1 MEEKCTHLNWT
12 KLIYRICFNTTQPFD
27 FIIRI
32 IIQYHLQT
40 WWFFA
45 YFLSKI
51 RVSYALGIFIIL
63 QSLRL
68 DMQGHDWSIKE
79 GKAKNAKSFH
89 WQFKWKRISQITFQM
104 TSLII
109 LTTLTCQFKLIKNL
123 MSITMIHVVFY
134 CKLVCL

>member
-1 MEEKCTHLNWT
+1 MMV
-12 KLIYRICFNTTQPFD
+12 
-27 FIIRI
+27 
-32 IIQYHLQT
+32 
-40 WWFFA
+40 FFA

-89 WQFKWKRISQITFQM
+89 
-104 TSLII
+104 
-109 LTTLTCQFKLIKNL
+109 
-123 MSITMIHVVFY
+123 
-134 CKLVCL
+134 